1 MHILSHPSTIRVPF
15 HILTNV
21 ILVRRGIYQLKSAMH
36 EKVFSYSKT
45 GSIPIWLGSKNY
57 SSTLYLVIL
66 NEEIYHGKKY
76 GEQKNA
82 YWTPKKS

>member
-15 HILTNV
+15 HTLTNV
-21 ILVRRGIYQLKSAMH
+21 IFVRRDIYQLKSAMH

-45 GSIPIWLGSKNY
+45 GPIPNWLGSKNY

-66 NEEIYHGKKY
+66 NEEIYHDKKY

-82 YWTPKKS
+82 YWTPQKS